1 MSRERATRGDWLVV
15 IACLVCQVGM
25 GVGGYLFPVFLRPV
39 ADDLG
44 WSRTVYAAANPI
56 MSTCVAL
63 VGPLV
68 GFLAERRGP
77 RLVLVGGSLLMSAA
91 LYSASLMQ
99 EVWHFYLVAVGIGVA
114 VACLGDLPAATAIS
128 GRFAARR
135 GLALGLV
142 YIGSNIGGALG
153 VAVGGAL
160 LASGSWRAALAWIGG
175 SLWILLLPFA
185 LLVGAP
191 RRTSAPDDDAAA
203 PAPGPVRD
211 HARGAKDA
219 RATSRT
225 GGAGAATD
233 VLHGDDVAT
242 AVRQRDFWLL
252 AWVLLAFYL
261 YRLGVTVHLVAFL
274 SDLGYARGEAAFGF
288 GFTLAAGIAG
298 KLVAGSLA
306 DRIGARAAAI
316 GNFIVIA
323 VASGLLLTPEA
334 PLAIPLFL
342 VLHGV
347 ATAAEDVV
355 VPLLVG
361 KRFGAKHLAR
371 IYGFL
376 MLALVPGGILGPI
389 LAGWF
394 FDTTGSYQV
403 VFGVFFACNLAA
415 VLALSAVRPGRL
427 DTREVPPHD
436 PPP

>member
-1 MSRERATRGDWLVV
+1 MVV
-15 IACLVCQVGM
+15 ACLVCQIGM
-25 GVGGYLFPVFLRPV
+25 GVGGYLFPVFLKPV

-44 WSRTVYAAANPI
+44 WTRTVYAAANPI

-77 RLVLVGGSLLMSAA
+77 RLVLITGSLLMSAA
-91 LYSASLMQ
+91 LWAASLMQ
-99 EVWHFYLVAVGIGVA
+99 EVWQFYVVAVGIGVA

-128 GRFAARR
+128 GRFSSRR

-153 VAVGGAL
+153 VAVGGVL
-160 LASGSWRAALAWIGG
+160 LASGSWRVALATIGG
-175 SLWILLLPFA
+175 GLWLLLLPFA

-191 RRTSAPDDDAAA
+191 RRAPQPEASVAA
-203 PAPGPVRD
+203 PWNDLATAEAG
-211 HARGAKDA
+211 DA
-219 RATSRT
+219 
-225 GGAGAATD
+225 
-233 VLHGDDVAT
+233 LHCDDVAT

-252 AWVLLAFYL
+252 AWVLVAFYL

-298 KLVAGSLA
+298 KLLAGSLA

-323 VASGLLLTPEA
+323 VASGLLLTPDT
-334 PLAIPLFL
+334 PLAIPIFL

-361 KRFGAKHLAR
+361 KRFGATHLAR
-371 IYGFL
+371 IYGWL
-376 MLALVPGGILGPI
+376 MLALVPGGILGPL

-394 FDTTGSYQV
+394 FDTTGSYAA
-403 VFGVFFACNLAA
+403 VFTAFFVCNLTAVAALAA
-415 VLALSAVRPGRL
+415 VRPSRACAA
-427 DTREVPPHD
+427 
-436 PPP
+436 

>member
-1 MSRERATRGDWLVV
+1 VSGARATRSDWLVV
-15 IACLVCQVGM
+15 VACLVCQVGM
-25 GVGGYLFPVFLRPV
+25 GVGGYLFPVFLKPV

-77 RLVLVGGSLLMSAA
+77 RLVLITGRLLMSGA
-91 LYSASLMQ
+91 LYGASLMQ
-99 EVWHFYLVAVGIGVA
+99 EVWQFYLVAIGIGVA

-142 YIGSNIGGALG
+142 YIGSNVGGALG
-153 VAVGGAL
+153 VAVGGVL
-160 LASGSWRAALAWIGG
+160 LASGSWRVALATIGG
-175 SLWILLLPFA
+175 GLWLLLLPFA

-191 RRTSAPDDDAAA
+191 RRAA
-203 PAPGPVRD
+203 
-211 HARGAKDA
+211 
-219 RATSRT
+219 
-225 GGAGAATD
+225 AGAAEERAEVSSGDDRAT
-233 VLHGDDVAT
+233 LARADDVAS

-252 AWVLLAFYL
+252 AWVLVVFYL

-298 KLVAGSLA
+298 KLAAGSLA
-306 DRIGARAAAI
+306 DRVGARSAAV

-323 VASGLLLTPEA
+323 VASGLLLMPEV
-334 PLAIPLFL
+334 PLAIPAFL
-342 VLHGV
+342 LLHGL

-361 KRFGAKHLAR
+361 KRFGAAHLAR
-371 IYGFL
+371 IYGWL

-394 FDTTGSYQV
+394 FDTTGSYAA
-403 VFGVFFACNLAA
+403 VFTAFFVCNLTAVAALAA
-415 VLALSAVRPGRL
+415 VR
-427 DTREVPPHD
+427 TRA
-436 PPP
+436 

>member
-1 MSRERATRGDWLVV
+1 MSERRATRSDWLVV
-15 IACLVCQVGM
+15 VACLVCQIGM
-25 GVGGYLFPVFLRPV
+25 GVGGYLFPVFLKPV

-77 RLVLVGGSLLMSAA
+77 RLVLIAGSLLMSGA
-91 LYSASLMQ
+91 LYAASLMQ
-99 EVWHFYLVAVGIGVA
+99 EVWQFYVVAIGIGVA

-128 GRFAARR
+128 GRFSSRR

-142 YIGSNIGGALG
+142 YIGSNVGGALG
-153 VAVGGAL
+153 VAVGGVL
-160 LASGSWRAALAWIGG
+160 LASGSWRVALATIGG
-175 SLWILLLPFA
+175 GLWLLLLPFA

-191 RRTSAPDDDAAA
+191 RRAAARDVDERAEAFSGDAAQLE
-203 PAPGPVRD
+203 
-211 HARGAKDA
+211 HA
-219 RATSRT
+219 
-225 GGAGAATD
+225 
-233 VLHGDDVAT
+233 DDVAR

-252 AWVLLAFYL
+252 AWVLVVFYL

-306 DRIGARAAAI
+306 DRVGARTAAV

-323 VASGLLLTPEA
+323 VASGLLLMPEL
-334 PLAIPLFL
+334 PLAIPAFL
-342 VLHGV
+342 LLHGL

-361 KRFGAKHLAR
+361 KRFGATHLAR
-371 IYGFL
+371 IYGWL

-394 FDTTGSYQV
+394 FDTTGSYAA
-403 VFGVFFACNLAA
+403 VFTAFFVCNLTA
-415 VLALSAVRPGRL
+415 VLALAAVR
-427 DTREVPPHD
+427 TRA
-436 PPP
+436 